1 MIITRD
7 EADKVCDVLAEV
19 IQRAAVRRPRKARA
33 RR

>member
-7 EADKVCDVLAEV
+7 EADKICDVLAEA
-19 IQRAAVRRPRKARA
+19 IEEAAVRRPRKARA